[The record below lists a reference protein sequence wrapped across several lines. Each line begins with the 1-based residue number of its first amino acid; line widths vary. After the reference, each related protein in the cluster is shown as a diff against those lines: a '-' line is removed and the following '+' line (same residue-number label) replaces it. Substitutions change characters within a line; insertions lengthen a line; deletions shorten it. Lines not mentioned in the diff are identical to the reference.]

1 MVDWRSRLQLM
12 RRYISKRTL
21 FAATVALALLSAI
34 AIGVSRTRLHAYKA
48 DAAVRQ
54 SRIPATVLWAW
65 ERPTDLRFIDSNRVG
80 VAFLA
85 RTIRLRGD
93 DDVIIKPR
101 LQPLNLPEQ
110 AKVIAVVRV
119 ESDSESKP
127 LLTSNQ
133 TRLLVNGIQ
142 AVANLPN
149 VLAVQIDFDAVRSER
164 EFYRNVIVEVRRRL
178 PPSMGFS
185 ITALASWCADDDWI
199 SDLPI
204 DEAVPMLFRMGPD
217 RQVTKNRLSA
227 QEEFSAKPCRSSYG
241 VSTDEPLDN
250 LRPEKRVYVFNP
262 QAWTEQSVRA
272 VLESRK

>member
-1 MVDWRSRLQLM
+1 MG
-12 RRYISKRTL
+12 RYISKRTV
-21 FAATVALALLSAI
+21 FAAVVALALLSAI
-34 AIGVSRTRLHAYKA
+34 AIGVSRTRSRPSRTEAEA
-48 DAAVRQ
+48 RQ

-65 ERPTDLRFIDSNRVG
+65 ERPTDLHFIDPNRVG

-93 DDVIIKPR
+93 EVIVKPR
-101 LQPLNLPEQ
+101 FQPLNLPEQ

-119 ESDSESKP
+119 ESDSETRP
-127 LLTSNQ
+127 LLNSNQ
-133 TRLLVNGIQ
+133 TRLLVDGIL

-149 VLAVQIDFDAVRSER
+149 VLAVQIDFDALRSER
-164 EFYRNVIVEVRRRL
+164 DFYRNVIVEVRRRL
-178 PPSMGFS
+178 PPSLGLS

-217 RQVTKNRLSA
+217 RQVMKNRLSA

-241 VSTDEPLDN
+241 VSTDEPLDG
-250 LRPEKRVYVFNP
+250 LRPEKRIYVFNP

-272 VLESRK
+272 VLESKK

>member
-1 MVDWRSRLQLM
+1 M
-12 RRYISKRTL
+12 RRYISKRTV
-21 FAATVALALLSAI
+21 FAAAVALALLSAI
-34 AIGVSRTRLHAYKA
+34 AIGVSRTRLHAYKTE
-48 DAAVRQ
+48 AAMRQ

-65 ERPTDLRFIDSNRVG
+65 ERPTDLRFIDPNRVG

-85 RTIRLRGD
+85 RTIRLRGE
-93 DDVIIKPR
+93 DVIIKPR
-101 LQPLNLPEQ
+101 FQPLNLPEQ
-110 AKVIAVVRV
+110 ARVIAVVRV
-119 ESDSESKP
+119 ESDSANKP

-133 TRLLVNGIQ
+133 IRLLVDGIQ
-142 AVANLPN
+142 AVANQPN
-149 VLAVQIDFDAVRSER
+149 VLAVQIDFDAARSER
-164 EFYRNVIVEVRRRL
+164 DFYRNVVVEVRRRL
-178 PPSMGFS
+178 PPSIGVS

-217 RQVTKNRLSA
+217 RQVMKNRLSA

-241 VSTDEPLDN
+241 VSTDEPLDG
-250 LRPEKRVYVFNP
+250 LRPEKRIYVFNP

>member
-1 MVDWRSRLQLM
+1 MC
-12 RRYISKRTL
+12 RYISKRTVL
-21 FAATVALALLSAI
+21 AAGVALALLSAI
-34 AIGVSRTRLHAYKA
+34 VIGVSRTSLRAPKTE
-48 DAAVRQ
+48 AAVRQ
-54 SRIPATVLWAW
+54 SRIPAIVLWAW
-65 ERPTDLRFIDSNRVG
+65 ERPTELRFIDPNNVG

-93 DDVIIKPR
+93 DVIIKPR
-101 LQPLNLPEQ
+101 FQPLNLPAQ

-127 LLTSNQ
+127 WLTSNQ
-133 TRLLVNGIQ
+133 TRLLVDGIE

-164 EFYRNVIVEVRRRL
+164 DFYRKVIVETRRRL
-178 PPSMGFS
+178 PPSIGFS

-217 RQVTKNRLSA
+217 RQVMKNRLSA

-241 VSTDEPLDN
+241 VSTDEPLDG
-250 LRPEKRVYVFNP
+250 LRPEKRIYVFNP

>member
-1 MVDWRSRLQLM
+1 MG
-12 RRYISKRTL
+12 RYISKRTI
-21 FAATVALALLSAI
+21 FAAAIALAVLSAI
-34 AIGVSRTRLHAYKA
+34 AVGVSRTRRHASNNE
-48 DAAVRQ
+48 VELRR

-65 ERPTDLRFIDSNRVG
+65 ERPTDLRFIDPNRVG

-85 RTIRLRGD
+85 RTIRLRRD
-93 DDVIIKPR
+93 EVIIKPR
-101 LQPLNLPEQ
+101 FQPLNLPEQ
-110 AKVIAVVRV
+110 TKVIAVVRV
-119 ESDSESKP
+119 ESDGEEKP

-133 TRLLVNGIQ
+133 ARQLVDGIQ

-149 VLAVQIDFDAVRSER
+149 VLAVQIDFDAIRSER
-164 EFYRNVIVEVRRRL
+164 EFYRNVVVEVRRRL
-178 PPSMGFS
+178 PPSIGFS
-185 ITALASWCADDDWI
+185 ITALASWCGDDDWI
-199 SDLPI
+199 SDLPV

-217 RQVTKNRLSA
+217 RQVMKNRLSA

-241 VSTDEPLDN
+241 VSTDEPLDG